1 MPDSVQQFYQQLA
14 PDYHTIFADWRASV
28 QRQAGILDN
37 LIRGEMDDTARSV
50 LDCSCG
56 IGTQA
61 IGLALHGYTVHAT
74 DLSPAAVERA
84 AKEAESFGVSFTTG
98 VADFR
103 TLESQVAGT
112 FDVVLSFDN
121 SIAHLLTDEDLSLAI
136 RNMRAKLRDGGLLM
150 LSIRDY
156 DRLIVDKP
164 ISTQPTR
171 VNREEGRTLSFQVWD
186 WAADGKSY
194 TLNHFT
200 VKQQGDG
207 WQTSCQTTQLRAL
220 QRAEL
225 SAILQDAGFTNIR
238 WLMPDDSG
246 FYQPV
251 VMARK
256 YL

>member
-1 MPDSVQQFYQQLA
+1 LTDPVQQFYQQLA

-28 QRQAGILDN
+28 QRQGGILDS
-37 LIRGEMDDTARSV
+37 LIRTEMSESARSV

-84 AKEAESFGVSFTTG
+84 VKEAESFGVSFTTG

-103 TLESQVAGT
+103 ALESQVAGT

-121 SIAHLLTDEDLSLAI
+121 SIAHLLTDKDLSLAL

-156 DRLIVDKP
+156 DRLIMEKP
-164 ISTQPTR
+164 VSTLPTVADR
-171 VNREEGRTLSFQVWD
+171 VEGRTISFQAWD

-194 TLNHFT
+194 QVSHFT
-200 VKQQGDG
+200 VRQDGDG
-207 WQTSCQTTQLRAL
+207 WQTSCRSTQLRAL

-225 SAILQDAGFTNIR
+225 SAILQAAGFADIR

-246 FYQPV
+246 YYQPV
-251 VMARK
+251 VMARR
-256 YL
+256 